1 MDSNE
6 IKKIIESNANYWEKR
21 ALQNKLNIV
30 ENEEDYLKRIQGIY
44 DKANR
49 DIDNKL
55 AVIYQRY
62 AKENKMTLK
71 EAYKKL
77 PLAMEKEYK
86 NDVMDYIAKARENSN
101 NGKYSQ
107 YLLNQSLMHQHSVL
121 DQMRTEY
128 RNVIYNIDME
138 ETGGKFLEKIYANA
152 NYYEQYNDNNENFAR
167 VDQNRIQNLLKENW
181 SGGGNFSE
189 SIWKNKEQLVNTLDD
204 IVMKGLATGESFDKM
219 SNELAKRMNTSASN
233 AKRLIMTESARMD
246 NQGLL
251 DWYKESGIKQ
261 IQFIATLDNRTSEI
275 CRAMDGKIIN
285 IEDAQIGLNIP
296 PLHPYCRSVIAPYTE
311 YTKADKRIYKDSNG
325 KTQTGK
331 NRTYAKYVEEELG
344 DKEAARAIVSKSNSI
359 SDLVKATK
367 ILTPTASISVID
379 KTVRNI
385 TGYDVNKEY
394 AEYVKRRQD
403 HDIKYY
409 EDKGVLS
416 REELEEYFNEV
427 KALLEDPKNEV
438 AIRIQLDALEEILN
452 SGKIANGFELD
463 KIRNMVVNQRK
474 EAEEVLFGIP
484 QDAPASARPVY
495 GYLSNQD
502 LENGMTGVKVNMY
515 GDIKIILKN
524 KVKDYSTFTFGDSLD
539 RMSTL
544 FPSRL
549 TDIKL
554 YSIYH
559 NELESVHEGGL
570 RMAYQYPEVQIFKK
584 LKLDD
589 IYEIQVPKK
598 YKSTKLTKLFKKKG
612 VTVSWY

>member
-189 SIWKNKEQLVNTLDD
+189 SIWKNKEQLVNALDD
-204 IVMKGLATGESFDKM
+204 IVMKGLATGESFNKM
-219 SNELAKRMNTSASN
+219 SNELAKRMGTSASN

-251 DWYKESGIKQ
+251 DWYKESGVKQ

-285 IEDAQIGLNIP
+285 IEDAQIGLNVP
-296 PLHPYCRSVIAPYTE
+296 PMHPYCRSVIAPYTE
-311 YTKADKRIYKDSNG
+311 YTKADKRVYKDSNG
-325 KTQTGK
+325 KMQTGK

-403 HDIKYY
+403 SDIEYY
-409 EDKGVLS
+409 EDKGELS

-452 SGKIANGFELD
+452 SSKIANGFELD

-484 QDAPASARPVY
+484 QDAPASVRPVY

-515 GDIKIILKN
+515 GDVKIILKN

-544 FPSRL
+544 FPSKL

-589 IYEIQVPKK
+589 IYKIQVPKK
-598 YKSTKLTKLFKKKG
+598 YKSAKLTKLFKKKG